1 MKIESNFTIGDVKG
15 FMDGYLLRERD
26 LLASRLE
33 RIGEDVGRLAPL
45 VRQAPSE
52 DPEWN
57 AHEILAHIAVVAKF
71 YGVMVHRIA
80 SGRMT
85 EIALVDSV
93 NLRDVA
99 GSQTAQQAPEEI
111 AEAARADITRTAAAL
126 RSADAAALRRT
137 ARIDDGTSMTA
148 EEVARFPLVT
158 HLEAHVDDLKR
169 LVAAISSGF

>member
-1 MKIESNFTIGDVKG
+1 MKIESNFTIGDVKD

-26 LLASRLE
+26 LLVSRLE
-33 RIGEDVGRLAPL
+33 RIGDELGRLGPL
-45 VRQAPSE
+45 VRQSRSA

-80 SGRMT
+80 AGKMS
-85 EIALVDSV
+85 EIALVESV

-99 GSQTAQQAPEEI
+99 GSQTAEQPPEKV
-111 AEAARADITRTAAAL
+111 AEAARADIARAVQAL

-137 ARIDDGTSMTA
+137 ARIEDGTLMTA
-148 EEVARFPLVT
+148 EEVARLPLVT

-169 LVAAISSGF
+169 LVAAVKSGF

>member
-1 MKIESNFTIGDVKG
+1 MKIESNFTIGDVRG

-26 LLASRLE
+26 LLAGRLE
-33 RIGEDVGRLAPL
+33 RIGDEIARLAPL
-45 VRQAPSE
+45 VRKTENA

-80 SGRMT
+80 SGKMT

-99 GSQTAQQAPEEI
+99 GSQTAEQSNEMI
-111 AEAARADITRTAAAL
+111 AEAARADIARTVQAL
-126 RSADAAALRRT
+126 RGADAAGLRRT
-137 ARIDDGTSMTA
+137 ARIDDGTTMTA
-148 EEVARFPLVT
+148 EEVARFPLIT
-158 HLEAHVDDLKR
+158 HLEAHVDDLKK
-169 LVAAISSGF
+169 LVAGISSGF